1 MTFLEI
7 MAIFGK
13 LGVIVITGFL
23 ILWIAGIILQ
33 ATKHISKSTTNN
45 TKVKENVIFL
55 DIHDK
60 KDKDFYM
67 YCINVLQNYK
77 TSVFCEAFGDDIDK
91 TIKVLNVTSDTEMY
105 NKNLATLITYF
116 NIYTYEHILDVHDKN
131 KIKEYIDT
139 KMESLN
145 DTAKNKIGKII
156 IEYAKYIDESTV
168 MFLAYYSNIAKDK
181 RVNLL
186 KPYAGKKY
194 FLPALPK

>member
-33 ATKHISKSTTNN
+33 ATKDISKSTKNN
-45 TKVKENVIFL
+45 NKVKENVIFL
-55 DIHDK
+55 DILDK
-60 KDKDFYM
+60 KDKHFYHH
-67 YCINVLQNYK
+67 CINVLQNYK
-77 TSVFCEAFGDDIDK
+77 ISVFSEAFGDDIDK
-91 TIKVLNVTSDTEMY
+91 TIKVLNVTSDIETY

-116 NIYTYEHILDVHDKN
+116 NIYTYEHLKYVRDKN
-131 KIKEYIDT
+131 KIKEYIDA
-139 KMESLN
+139 KMAPLN
-145 DTAKNKIGKII
+145 DTAKNKMAKII

-168 MFLAYYSNIAKDK
+168 MFLTYYSNIAKDK

>member
-13 LGVIVITGFL
+13 LGVIVITFFL

-33 ATKHISKSTTNN
+33 ATKNIKKSTDNV
-45 TKVKENVIFL
+45 KVKENTIFL
-55 DIHDK
+55 DVTDK
-60 KDKDFYM
+60 KDKDFYQ

-91 TIKVLNVTSDTEMY
+91 TIKVLNVTSDTEIY

-116 NIYTYEHILDVHDKN
+116 NIYTYELILDVRDKN
-131 KIKEYIDT
+131 KIKEYIDG

-168 MFLAYYSNIAKDK
+168 MFLTYYSNIAKDK